1 MSRRR
6 IFLVGWLLLLGLSAT
21 VPLSAVLRGVIHVG
35 TQPITV
41 SSRGSKPII
50 SIGSDV
56 ILPHGSRNVVVVLAG
71 NIRASGSIRDDL
83 VSIDGD
89 VYLLHGTRL
98 TGDVLSII
106 GGIYRSSDVETTGR
120 LGGALHPWNDSAVPR
135 RHRLQSTVTTS
146 IRLGLAAG
154 LALLLIGTCLT
165 IVFPWQVVL
174 ISTTLRNSPLKSVGA
189 GATSLIAFVFLV
201 APLALS
207 LAGLPFALLL
217 AGAATLAWLFGMTAA
232 AVVLGR
238 SLARRGVP
246 LLWATSAGLV
256 VLTLVMAIPFV
267 GPLAVT
273 LTGLAGAGA
282 LAVALLGR
290 ARPAAPLL

>member
-1 MSRRR
+1 VSRKRVF
-6 IFLVGWLLLLGLSAT
+6 ILAWLLLLGLSAA
-21 VPLSAVLRGVIHVG
+21 VPLSALFRGVIHVG
-35 TQPITV
+35 TQPMSVPSNI
-41 SSRGSKPII
+41 SKPVI
-50 SIGSDV
+50 SFGSDV
-56 ILPHGSRNVVVVLAG
+56 ILPHGSHNIVVVVAG
-71 NIRASGSIRDDL
+71 NIRASGPIRDDL
-83 VSIDGD
+83 VSVDGD
-89 VYLLHGTRL
+89 VYLHHGTRI

-106 GGIYRSSDVETTGR
+106 GGIYRSADVETTGR
-120 LGGALHPWNDSAVPR
+120 LGGALHPWNDNSPTR
-135 RHRLQSTVTTS
+135 GHQLRSTVTTS
-146 IRLGLAAG
+146 MRLGLAAG

-174 ISTTLRNSPLKSVGA
+174 ISTTLRNAPVKSVGA

-256 VLTLVMAIPFV
+256 VLALIMAIPFI
-267 GPLAVT
+267 GPLTVT

-282 LAVALLGR
+282 LAVSLLGR
-290 ARPAAPLL
+290 ARPATPLL

>member
-1 MSRRR
+1 VSRKRTF
-6 IFLVGWLLLLGLSAT
+6 ILGWLLLLGLSAT
-21 VPLSAVLRGVIHVG
+21 VPLSAVFRGVIHVG

-41 SSRGSKPII
+41 SNRVTKPVI

-56 ILPHGSRNVVVVLAG
+56 ILPQGSRNVVVVLGG
-71 NIRASGSIRDDL
+71 NIRASGAIRDDL
-83 VSIDGD
+83 VSVDGD
-89 VYLLHGTRL
+89 VYLHRGSRL

-106 GGIYRSSDVETTGR
+106 GGIYRSADVKTSGR
-120 LGGALHPWNDSAVPR
+120 LGGALHAWNDASPTR
-135 RHRLQSTVTTS
+135 QHHLQSTVTTS

-174 ISTTLRNSPLKSVGA
+174 ISTTLRKSPLKSVGA
-189 GATSLIAFVFLV
+189 GATSLVAFVFLV

-238 SLARRGVP
+238 ALARRGAP

-256 VLTLVMAIPFV
+256 VITVLMAIPFI
-267 GPLAVT
+267 GPLTVT

-290 ARPAAPLL
+290 ARPASPLL

>member
-1 MSRRR
+1 VSRKRAF
-6 IFLVGWLLLLGLSAT
+6 ILGWLLLLGLSAT
-21 VPLSAVLRGVIHVG
+21 VPLSAVFRGVIHVG

-41 SSRGSKPII
+41 SGRITKPVI

-56 ILPHGSRNVVVVLAG
+56 ILPQGSRNVVVVLGG
-71 NIRASGSIRDDL
+71 NIRASGAIRDDL
-83 VSIDGD
+83 VSVDGD
-89 VYLLHGTRL
+89 VYLHRGTRL

-106 GGIYRSSDVETTGR
+106 GGIYRSADVKTTGR
-120 LGGALHPWNDSAVPR
+120 LGGALHAWNDASPTR
-135 RHRLQSTVTTS
+135 QHHLQSTVTTS

-174 ISTTLRNSPLKSVGA
+174 ISTTLRKSPVKSVGA
-189 GATSLIAFVFLV
+189 GATSLVAFVFLV

-238 SLARRGVP
+238 ALARRGAP

-256 VLTLVMAIPFV
+256 VITILMAIPFI
-267 GPLAVT
+267 GPLTVT

-290 ARPAAPLL
+290 ARPASPLL

>member
-1 MSRRR
+1 MSRKRVF
-6 IFLVGWLLLLGLSAT
+6 ILAWLLLLGLSAT
-21 VPLSAVLRGVIHVG
+21 VPLSAVFGGVIHIG
-35 TQPITV
+35 THPMTV
-41 SSRGSKPII
+41 HGAVTKPVI

-56 ILPHGSRNVVVVLAG
+56 VLPEGSRNVVIVIAG
-71 NIRASGSIRDDL
+71 NIRASGPIRDDL

-89 VYLLHGTRL
+89 VYLHRGTRIS
-98 TGDVLSII
+98 GDVLSIV
-106 GGIYRSSDVETTGR
+106 GGIYRSSNVETSGR
-120 LGGALHPWNDSAVPR
+120 LGGALHPWNDGSPTR
-135 RHRLQSTVTTS
+135 PHRLQSTVTTS
-146 IRLGLAAG
+146 MRLGLAAG

-174 ISTTLRNSPLKSVGA
+174 ISSTLRNAPIKSAGA

-201 APLALS
+201 VPLALS

-256 VLTLVMAIPFV
+256 VLAGVMAIPV
-267 GPLAVT
+267 IGPLTVT
-273 LTGLAGAGA
+273 LAGLTGAGA

-290 ARPAAPLL
+290 ARPATPVL

>member
-1 MSRRR
+1 VSRKRVF
-6 IFLVGWLLLLGLSAT
+6 ILAWLLLLGLSSA
-21 VPLSAVLRGVIHVG
+21 VPLSALFRGVIHVG
-35 TQPITV
+35 TQPLTV
-41 SSRGSKPII
+41 PANVSKPVI
-50 SIGSDV
+50 SFGSDV
-56 ILPHGSRNVVVVLAG
+56 ILPRGSHNVVVVVAG
-71 NIRASGSIRDDL
+71 NIRASGPVRDDL

-89 VYLLHGTRL
+89 VYLHHGTRI

-106 GGIYRSSDVETTGR
+106 GGIYRSADVETTGR
-120 LGGALHPWNDSAVPR
+120 LGGALHQWNDGTPTR
-135 RHRLQSTVTTS
+135 RHHLRSTVTTS
-146 IRLGLAAG
+146 MRLGLAAG

-165 IVFPWQVVL
+165 VVFPWQVVL
-174 ISTTLRNSPLKSVGA
+174 ISTTLRSAPVKSASA

-256 VLTLVMAIPFV
+256 VLALIMAVPVI
-267 GPLAVT
+267 GPVAVT
-273 LTGLAGAGA
+273 LIGLTGAGA
-282 LAVALLGR
+282 LAVSLLSR
-290 ARPAAPLL
+290 ARPATPLL

>member
-1 MSRRR
+1 VSRKRAF
-6 IFLVGWLLLLGLSAT
+6 ILGWLLLLGLSAT
-21 VPLSAVLRGVIHVG
+21 VPLSAVFRGVIHVG

-41 SSRGSKPII
+41 SNRVTKPVI

-56 ILPHGSRNVVVVLAG
+56 ILPQGSRNVVVVLGG
-71 NIRASGSIRDDL
+71 NIRASGAIRDDL
-83 VSIDGD
+83 VSVDGD
-89 VYLLHGTRL
+89 VYLHRGSRL

-106 GGIYRSSDVETTGR
+106 GGIYRSADVKTSGR
-120 LGGALHPWNDSAVPR
+120 LGGALHAWNDASPTR
-135 RHRLQSTVTTS
+135 QHHLQSTVTTS

-174 ISTTLRNSPLKSVGA
+174 ISTTLRKSPLKSVGA
-189 GATSLIAFVFLV
+189 GATSLVAFVFLV

-238 SLARRGVP
+238 ALARRGAP

-256 VLTLVMAIPFV
+256 VITVLMAIPFI
-267 GPLAVT
+267 GPLTVT

-290 ARPAAPLL
+290 ARPASPLL